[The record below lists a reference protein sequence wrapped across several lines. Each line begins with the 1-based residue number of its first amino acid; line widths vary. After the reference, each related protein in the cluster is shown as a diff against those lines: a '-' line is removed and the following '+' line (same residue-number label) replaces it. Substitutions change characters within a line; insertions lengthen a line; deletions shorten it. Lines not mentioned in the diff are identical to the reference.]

1 MNLLSPLTSFRHKAP
16 QAGFLTILFL
26 SFSISLLIPTV
37 GVGQTQLD
45 LQGKSTSTDTVAK
58 VRVNYKGE
66 RNVIGLSVHSDPSS
80 GFSFGIGGQFFGG
93 LHGLY
98 GQSGVGTGVRGIST
112 SGAGVLG
119 SSTDNIGVYGFSNV
133 AVGVVGASN
142 NAGSWDFDAQGAGMN
157 YGSTSSR
164 RWKKNIRAIPD
175 PLSKLTALRGV
186 YFDWDMAHGGQQDLG
201 CIAEEVGAVLPEI
214 VGYEANGIDAT
225 SMDYSKLT
233 PLLIE
238 ATKAMRKEY
247 MDEIQALY
255 NEIASLRSQ
264 LLSLQSGQTDNS
276 SVGSTSAPGG
286 TRP

>member
-1 MNLLSPLTSFRHKAP
+1 MKLFGSLPSLSNKSPHT
-16 QAGFLTILFL
+16 GFLSVLFL
-26 SFSISLLIPTV
+26 MISISLLIPAV
-37 GVGQTQLD
+37 LEGQTQLD

-66 RNVIGLSVHSDPSS
+66 RNVVGLSVYSDPSS

-93 LHGLY
+93 LYGLY

-119 SSTDNIGVYGFSNV
+119 SSTDNIGVFGFSNV
-133 AVGVVGASN
+133 SIGVVGASN

-164 RWKKNIRAIPD
+164 RWKNNIRNIPD
-175 PLSKLTALRGV
+175 PLSKLDALRGV
-186 YFDWDMAHGGQQDLG
+186 YFDWDMDHGGHQDLG
-201 CIAEEVGAVLPEI
+201 CIAEEVGKVLPEI
-214 VGYEANGIDAT
+214 VGYEANGVDAT
-225 SMDYSKLT
+225 GMDYSKLT

-247 MDEIQALY
+247 MEEIQTLY
-255 NEIASLRSQ
+255 KEIASLKSQ
-264 LLSLQSGQTDNS
+264 LSLLHSAQSDQFFCWQ
-276 SVGSTSAPGG
+276 
-286 TRP
+286 